1 MGSEPDVASTSREK
15 TADVRR
21 VRDESS
27 SRGGSTP
34 RDAMTIPRASP
45 GSVLPRAAATAG
57 IGLESSPASLFGIP
71 LGVLASVCAVG
82 AYYVLEHPE
91 RRQADLVP
99 ARREVRLALE
109 RAGFFTNFGF
119 IASAAVAIE
128 LAAGR
133 GVSNTWRWRL
143 LISYVASNHALY
155 FAHTATGTGA
165 CPEASTGA
173 GAGAMLAASD
183 RGFLRRLFDEHRL
196 ADVIVH
202 AGGVVAS
209 RGRRLDHLVSLVEH
223 LRRYAG
229 VAPRSR
235 RRRRRRVEQPPQALD
250 IRDGAYTVH
259 ERRWFGRR
267 FESVSFSVAD
277 LVDVVAHARTASKTL
292 SLAGPPSGSPRARR
306 FERVSGWISSN
317 ITGHVGGRAPRDEPR
332 TRHRQKYQVEEEE
345 EKGRR
350 RRRRDVEE

>member
-1 MGSEPDVASTSREK
+1 
-15 TADVRR
+15 
-21 VRDESS
+21 
-27 SRGGSTP
+27 
-34 RDAMTIPRASP
+34 MTIPRASP
-45 GSVLPRAAATAG
+45 GSVLPRAATTAG

-229 VAPRSR
+229 VAPGR
-235 RRRRRRVEQPPQALD
+235 AGA
-250 IRDGAYTVH
+250 DGDAWNNLLRLWTSVM
-259 ERRWFGRR
+259 ERTLFTNAGD
-267 FESVSFSVAD
+267 SGGGPNPVSFSVAD
-277 LVDVVAHARTASKTL
+277 LVDVVAHTRTASKTL
-292 SLAGPPSGSPRARR
+292 SLAEFAVGIAACEAIRTSLRLDLIKHHRHTWADVRRAMSQGRVTDKSTKSKKKKKKADADGG
-306 FERVSGWISSN
+306 ERV
-317 ITGHVGGRAPRDEPR
+317 
-332 TRHRQKYQVEEEE
+332 EE
-345 EKGRR
+345 
-350 RRRRDVEE
+350 

>member
-1 MGSEPDVASTSREK
+1 
-15 TADVRR
+15 
-21 VRDESS
+21 
-27 SRGGSTP
+27 
-34 RDAMTIPRASP
+34 MTIPRVSP
-45 GSVLPRAAATAG
+45 GSVVPRAGATAG
-57 IGLESSPASLFGIP
+57 IGRGSSPALLFGIP
-71 LGVLASVCAVG
+71 LGVLASVGALG

-91 RRQADLVP
+91 RRKADIVP

-119 IASAAVAIE
+119 VASAAVAIE

-143 LISYVASNHALY
+143 LIAYVASNHALY

-229 VAPRSR
+229 VAPRR
-235 RRRRRRVEQPPQALD
+235 AGG
-250 IRDGAYTVH
+250 DGDAWNNLLRLWT
-259 ERRWFGRR
+259 
-267 FESVSFSVAD
+267 SVMEFKLWMNAGGSCGGSNPAGSISVAD
-277 LVDVVAHARTASKTL
+277 FVDVVAHARTATKTL
-292 SLAGPPSGSPRARR
+292 SPAEIAVGLAACEAIRRSLRLDLIKHHRHTWADVRRALSQGRLKTNK
-306 FERVSGWISSN
+306 SKGKKKKKTKAIKAN
-317 ITGHVGGRAPRDEPR
+317 KAAKAAKADGGA
-332 TRHRQKYQVEEEE
+332 HIEE
-345 EKGRR
+345 
-350 RRRRDVEE
+350 

>member
-1 MGSEPDVASTSREK
+1 
-15 TADVRR
+15 
-21 VRDESS
+21 
-27 SRGGSTP
+27 
-34 RDAMTIPRASP
+34 MTIPRASP
-45 GSVLPRAAATAG
+45 GSVLPRAGATAG

-99 ARREVRLALE
+99 ARREIRLALE

-143 LISYVASNHALY
+143 LIAYVASNHALY

-165 CPEASTGA
+165 CPEAST

-229 VAPRSR
+229 VAPGR
-235 RRRRRRVEQPPQALD
+235 AGA
-250 IRDGAYTVH
+250 DGDAWNNLLRLWTSVM
-259 ERRWFGRR
+259 ERTLFTNAGG
-267 FESVSFSVAD
+267 SGGGSNPVSFSVAD
-277 LVDVVAHARTASKTL
+277 LVDVVAHVRTASKTL
-292 SLAGPPSGSPRARR
+292 SLAEFAVGIAACEAIRTSLRLDLIKHHRHTWADVRRALSQGRLKTNK
-306 FERVSGWISSN
+306 SKGKKKKTN
-317 ITGHVGGRAPRDEPR
+317 KANKADKAHGGRDI
-332 TRHRQKYQVEEEE
+332 EE
-345 EKGRR
+345 
-350 RRRRDVEE
+350 